1 MGLNTLK
8 PAYGSVKN
16 KKRLGRGPGSG
27 HGGTAGRGNKATGA
41 RGSNKKPVYVEGGQ
55 MPIYRRLP
63 KRGFKNLFK
72 EEFQVVNLDH
82 IARLQITEV
91 NPEILQQKGLI
102 KSLKKPVKILG
113 RGELSGAITVVA
125 HAFSTRAKEKI
136 TASGG
141 KVELL

>member
-8 PAYGSVKN
+8 PACGSVKD
-16 KKRLGRGPGSG
+16 KKRLGRGVGSG
-27 HGGTAGRGNKATGA
+27 HGGTAGRGNKGTGS
-41 RGSNKKPVYVEGGQ
+41 RGSNKKPNYFEGGQ
-55 MPIYRRLP
+55 MPIYRHLP

-102 KSLKKPVKILG
+102 KNLKKPIKILG
-113 RGELSGAITVVA
+113 RGEVSSAITVFA
-125 HAFSTRAKEKI
+125 HAFSALAKEKI

-141 KVELL
+141 KAELL